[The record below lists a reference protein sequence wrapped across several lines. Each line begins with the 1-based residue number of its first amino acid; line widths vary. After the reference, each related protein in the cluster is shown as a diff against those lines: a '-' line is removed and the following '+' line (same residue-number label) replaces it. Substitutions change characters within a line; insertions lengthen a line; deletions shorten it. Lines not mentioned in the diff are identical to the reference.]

1 MQDDG
6 DVQGKKGK
14 SHKRRPADAPP
25 GPGKNWRKGL
35 KKYVSA
41 LRGSR
46 DSRAIFAA
54 TIGIYL
60 LLAQPIDGCTD
71 VAQVLTL

>member
-1 MQDDG
+1 MQDEGDG
-6 DVQGKKGK
+6 QGKKGK

-41 LRGSR
+41 PRDPR
-46 DSRAIFAA
+46 DSRALFAA

-60 LLAQPIDGCTD
+60 LLAQPIDRCVRTWSWC
-71 VAQVLTL
+71 